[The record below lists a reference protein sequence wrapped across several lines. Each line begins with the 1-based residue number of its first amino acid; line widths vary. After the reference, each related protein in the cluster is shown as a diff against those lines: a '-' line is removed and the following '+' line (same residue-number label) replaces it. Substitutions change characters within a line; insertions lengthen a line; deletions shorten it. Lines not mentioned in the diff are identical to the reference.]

1 MAKICSESAI
11 FIFLFFSVDAVKRK
25 LFSRVFYIHALI
37 VPCLVYFLETGYVP
51 LWLGVSTI
59 VVEILVVLLMKYV
72 TRKDLIILAKN

>member
-1 MAKICSESAI
+1 M
-11 FIFLFFSVDAVKRK
+11 
-25 LFSRVFYIHALI
+25 FYIHALI